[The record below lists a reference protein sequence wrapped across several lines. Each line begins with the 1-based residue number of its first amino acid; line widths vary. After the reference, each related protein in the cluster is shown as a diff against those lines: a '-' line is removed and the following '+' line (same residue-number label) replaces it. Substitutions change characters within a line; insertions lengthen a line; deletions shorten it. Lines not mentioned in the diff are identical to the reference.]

1 MKKGLL
7 PGHLVLKTVSKEEI
21 ILSIECDT
29 CQGGGVVEDEDPEGF
44 TVPCNECEGLGQLLM
59 PNGGVL
65 LEFLRVFKN

>member
-7 PGHLVLKTVSKEEI
+7 PGHLVMRTVDGKQI
-21 ILSIECDT
+21 ILSLECDN
-29 CQGGGVVEDEDPEGF
+29 CCGGGTVCGKDGELDP
-44 TVPCNECEGLGQLLM
+44 CADCEGSGQLLM